1 MKVTRRQFLKISSG
15 AIGSVV
21 AAEAAVLGTNT
32 AASKEEAHKVPI
44 RSGRQVPSLCPYCS
58 VGCAQ
63 IVMVNDQGR
72 IIDIQG
78 HPDSPINQ
86 GTLCPKGAATWQF
99 VNNDQ
104 RWTKVKY
111 RAPGSDHWEDK
122 PLDWAMD
129 RIAELTKKTRDANFN
144 EFQDLPDGKGGTVK
158 KRVMNT
164 YAIASP
170 LMIVIAR
177 QYAAPLLKGLYG
189 FLFLGGTVV
198 LGILIP
204 LGLNWFG
211 RKAAGID
218 HSMVMLSSCLVLV
231 GGALLRISLVQAG
244 QL

>member
-1 MKVTRRQFLKISSG
+1 MDITRRQFIKISAGTIGTTVAMEAAPLG
-15 AIGSVV
+15 ADTNAAQKQAGSV
-21 AAEAAVLGTNT
+21 
-32 AASKEEAHKVPI
+32 PI
-44 RSGRQVPSLCPYCS
+44 KSGKQVPSICPYCS

-63 IVMVNDQGR
+63 IVMVDDKGR

-86 GTLCPKGAATWQF
+86 GTLCPKGAATYQF

-144 EFQDLPDGKGGTVK
+144 EHHDMPDGKGGTTR

-164 YAIASP
+164 YAIAS
-170 LMIVIAR
+170 
-177 QYAAPLLKGLYG
+177 
-189 FLFLGGTVV
+189 LGGATMDNEWNYIHQKLMHALGVV
-198 LGILIP
+198 YLE
-204 LGLNWFG
+204 NQ
-211 RKAAGID
+211 A
-218 HSMVMLSSCLVLV
+218 
-231 GGALLRISLVQAG
+231 RI
-244 QL
+244 